1 MDELKKLCYRRWNS
15 YYILSDFNK
24 RTITTYSNR
33 YVMKLKKNKT
43 IQRFIKSKG
52 GKQIKESK
60 YTVHFDVG
68 SSQMDL
74 MSKTVDFNKR
84 TITTY

>member
-1 MDELKKLCYRRWNS
+1 
-15 YYILSDFNK
+15 
-24 RTITTYSNR
+24 
-33 YVMKLKKNKT
+33 MKLKKNKS

-68 SSQMDL
+68 STGL
-74 MSKTVDFNKR
+74 MSKNIDIIKLQKKLRKKSISGLHGKYKIKKVVKEGTCGYGLNGR
-84 TITTY
+84 W